1 MKELLLALMLD
12 AAEKGKISEE
22 NFEEMKADTL
32 KLVSHCNPVVSDLKL
47 KIENAT
53 NLIRDIE
60 QIEKNTNDATSIKE
74 LIENVVNFNNAFEK
88 FDKAERSRELKFA
101 CEIERLDM

>member
-1 MKELLLALMLD
+1 MKELLLTLML
-12 AAEKGKISEE
+12 AAAKEGKISEE
-22 NFEEMKADTL
+22 NFEEMKSHAI
-32 KLVSHCNPVVSDLKL
+32 KLTAPSKAIVSDLKS

-53 NLIRDIE
+53 NLINDIE
-60 QIEKNTNDATSIKE
+60 GFEKTINDTTSIKE